1 MTIDKT
7 NKVSEIELSHS
18 MTHYLLVI
26 HDLKEKSGYA
36 RVTDISKRLNI
47 TKGSVSI
54 ATNNLK
60 KKGLVEEEEGTKFLK
75 LTKLGHNEVHL
86 ILSSRSLLFVFFSDL
101 LNVEEK
107 YAKEAACLM
116 EHLTNHDV
124 REKLFYFI
132 KTISLPSRDPKK
144 KKIINDI
151 KNFKSNLD
159 LSQHKSA
166 LEFIDNQASDFERW

>member
-60 KKGLVEEEEGTKFLK
+60 KKGLVFL
-75 LTKLGHNEVHL
+75 
-86 ILSSRSLLFVFFSDL
+86 
-101 LNVEEK
+101 
-107 YAKEAACLM
+107 
-116 EHLTNHDV
+116 
-124 REKLFYFI
+124 
-132 KTISLPSRDPKK
+132 
-144 KKIINDI
+144 
-151 KNFKSNLD
+151 
-159 LSQHKSA
+159 
-166 LEFIDNQASDFERW
+166 